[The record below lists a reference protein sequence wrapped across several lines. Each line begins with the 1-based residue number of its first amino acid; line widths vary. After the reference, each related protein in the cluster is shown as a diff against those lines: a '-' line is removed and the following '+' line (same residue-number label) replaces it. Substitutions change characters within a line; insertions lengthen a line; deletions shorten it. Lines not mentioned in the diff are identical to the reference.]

1 MEWRIMDKVTSED
14 KLLAVIENHAAAEN
28 KKKSSENSNNKK
40 FAWKEKFPELLKPR
54 ILNKV
59 FAGLC
64 LCITLYF
71 VFDFYHR
78 NTQLKNH
85 FVKIRQ
91 DTGRKAVV
99 KQDDPALNVDIQ
111 KSLGLAERRN
121 IFFLILPEEKK
132 PGRTKMAID
141 ISKLL
146 DNLEV
151 VGIIWA
157 GKNSQVMVEDKK
169 ENKTYLL
176 RQGDNINKFRI
187 KRINKDSVVVER
199 EGKEWMIR

>member
-71 VFDFYHR
+71 VFD
-78 NTQLKNH
+78 
-85 FVKIRQ
+85 
-91 DTGRKAVV
+91 
-99 KQDDPALNVDIQ
+99 
-111 KSLGLAERRN
+111 
-121 IFFLILPEEKK
+121 
-132 PGRTKMAID
+132 
-141 ISKLL
+141 
-146 DNLEV
+146 LE
-151 VGIIWA
+151 
-157 GKNSQVMVEDKK
+157 
-169 ENKTYLL
+169 T
-176 RQGDNINKFRI
+176 
-187 KRINKDSVVVER
+187 
-199 EGKEWMIR
+199 